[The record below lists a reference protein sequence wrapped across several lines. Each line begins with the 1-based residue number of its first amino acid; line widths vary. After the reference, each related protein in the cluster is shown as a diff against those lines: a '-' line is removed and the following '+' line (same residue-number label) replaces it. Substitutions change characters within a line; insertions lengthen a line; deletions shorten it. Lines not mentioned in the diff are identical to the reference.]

1 MRHVLERLLR
11 GCGEGEGAV
20 PLEKK
25 SMRGLKRAVQ
35 VAETESAKV
44 SSSKHRPGMGTH
56 QK

>member
-56 QK
+56 QR